1 MVKHQRR
8 SHRQGLNPSE
18 LDDCTSESD
27 SGESPSTPRT
37 MSASWPPPNAMPLM
51 AAAGHPHHT
60 LPRSQSF
67 NDYNPHM
74 SPYGHP
80 AQHPVPQH
88 RYSLSGGHP
97 GAAGYPGAPA
107 VETQPQHQHHM
118 LQRAE
123 TMPSAHHPYYVTDHN
138 NPGVAT
144 MNTATHHM
152 QPQYHHAPMG
162 RPAVERL
169 PLDIPYTAPGLTA
182 SLQSSPSTFSSA
194 GSGRSPAS
202 QDGPFY
208 AHHQPTQ
215 AATYALAHA
224 ASPVEAHTPA
234 SMMAAAGYPGAPQH
248 QQQHPSPQAPQG
260 PQDPTVHQQP
270 QPYYKTEPTQQQVH
284 HHHQPTGPHHPQDEQ
299 QWYPAPP
306 QYQAPVTVDVN
317 PTIGQIPA
325 FGSAGGFDPWAEKFE
340 DPTIEMPSTRVADM
354 Q

>member
-1 MVKHQRR
+1 M
-8 SHRQGLNPSE
+8 NPSE

-37 MSASWPPPNAMPLM
+37 MASSWPPPATMPLM
-51 AAAGHPHHT
+51 AQHPT
-60 LPRSQSF
+60 LHRTQSF

-80 AQHPVPQH
+80 GHHQVPQH

-97 GAAGYPGAPA
+97 TYPGAPA
-107 VETQPQHQHHM
+107 MHDGQAPQHHM
-118 LQRAE
+118 QLQRAE
-123 TMPSAHHPYYVTDHN
+123 TMPATHHHPYYVTDHN

-144 MNTATHHM
+144 MNTNPAAAHHQM
-152 QPQYHHAPMG
+152 QPQYHHAQMAQ
-162 RPAVERL
+162 RPPIERL
-169 PLDIPYTAPGLTA
+169 PLEIPYTAPGLTA

-224 ASPVEAHTPA
+224 ASPVDVHSPA
-234 SMMAAAGYPGAPQH
+234 TVMSAAGYTQQPQQQQQQHHGSPQPPQGEQPQH
-248 QQQHPSPQAPQG
+248 QQPYQAPQPVHVQAG
-260 PQDPTVHQQP
+260 APQD
-270 QPYYKTEPTQQQVH
+270 
-284 HHHQPTGPHHPQDEQ
+284 GQ
-299 QWYPAPP
+299 QWYPTPP
-306 QYQAPVTVDVN
+306 QYQAPVPVDVN

-325 FGSAGGFDPWAEKFE
+325 FNSAGAFDPWAEKFE
-340 DPTIEMPSTRVADM
+340 DPTIEMPSARIADM
-354 Q
+354 